1 MILTVNQSCSM
12 IIFGGTGDL
21 THRKLIPALYHLVY
35 QGLLPEGFAVIS
47 VGRQQKSNRDYREEL
62 YRSILKYSRFEVQK
76 ELWDQLSEKIYYRSF
91 SFDEGEGYEKL
102 KADLL
107 QIDQAHGTGG
117 NRLYYLAVSPE
128 NFAPIV
134 EKLKEHDLTAGSGC
148 WQRVVIEK
156 PFGQDLPSAQQ
167 LNKRIGKAFSEKDT
181 YRIDHYLGKEMIQNI
196 MVIRFANTIFEPL
209 WNHEHIDHIQITA
222 AETEGVGSRGGYYEK
237 AGALRDMV
245 QNHLLQI
252 LAITAMEPPERND
265 AESIRDE
272 KVKILRAI
280 HFPKTSTI
288 SQHVALGQYATY
300 RQEEKISPQST
311 TETYVA
317 LKLFLDCDRWRGVP
331 FYIRTGKKL
340 EQKTSQVVI
349 QFKQPPKSFYKECEE
364 GCNPNLLV
372 IKIQPE
378 EGTLLQFNAKRPGN
392 LQQILPVGMNFCQN
406 CNLENNSPEA
416 YEKLLLDVMA
426 GDASRFTRWDEV
438 EHSWRFIDEISNC
451 FNSKAELVEDYPAGS
466 WGPPRA
472 QQLIERSGRRWWNL

>member
-1 MILTVNQSCSM
+1 MIINQSCSM

-21 THRKLIPALYHLVY
+21 THRKLIPALYHLMY
-35 QGLLPEGFAVIS
+35 QEMLPEGFAVIS
-47 VGRQQKSNRDYREEL
+47 VGRQKKNNEEYREEL
-62 YRSILKYSRFEVQK
+62 YQSVLKYSRFPMDK
-76 ELWDQLSEKIYYRSF
+76 TIWDQLCEKIYYRAF
-91 SFDEGEGYEKL
+91 SFDEGDGYESL
-102 KADLL
+102 KADL
-107 QIDQAHGTGG
+107 QQMDQVHHTRG

-134 EKLKEHDLTAGSGC
+134 EKLKEHGVTAKRGC

-156 PFGQDLPSAQQ
+156 PFGQDLASAQQ
-167 LNKRIGKAFSEKDT
+167 LNNRIGKVFSEQDT

-209 WNHEHIDHIQITA
+209 WNHQYIDHIQITA

-245 QNHLLQI
+245 QNHLLQL
-252 LAITAMEPPERND
+252 LAITAMEPPGKNE
-265 AESIRDE
+265 AEAIRDE
-272 KVKILRAI
+272 KVKILKAI
-280 HFPKTSTI
+280 HFPKDSI
-288 SQHVALGQYATY
+288 VHQHVALGQYRGY
-300 RQEEKISPQST
+300 HMEEKVSPQST

-317 LKLFLDCDRWRGVP
+317 LKLFLDCDRWKGVP

-340 EQKTSQVVI
+340 QQKTSQVVI
-349 QFKQPPKSFYKECEE
+349 QFKQPDKTFYKECES

-378 EGTLLQFNAKRPGN
+378 EGTLLQFNAKKPGN

-416 YEKLLLDVMA
+416 YEKLLLDVMD

-438 EHSWRFIDEISNC
+438 ENAWRLIDEISSSC
-451 FNSKAELVEDYPAGS
+451 EAALVEEYLPGG
-466 WGPPRA
+466 WGPEGA
-472 QQLIERSGRRWWNL
+472 QQLIERSGHRWWNL

>member
-1 MILTVNQSCSM
+1 MTINQSCSM

-21 THRKLIPALYHLVY
+21 THRKLIPALYHLMY
-35 QGLLPEGFAVIS
+35 QGMLPEGFTVIS
-47 VGRQQKSNRDYREEL
+47 VGRQQKSNTDYREEL
-62 YRSILKYSRFEVQK
+62 YQSVLKYSRFQVQK
-76 ELWDQLSEKIYYRSF
+76 VLWDRLSERIYYRAF
-91 SFDEGEGYEKL
+91 SFDEEDGYEKL

-107 QIDQAHGTGG
+107 QIDQMYNTAG

-134 EKLKEHDLTAGSGC
+134 EKIKEHNLIPENEG

-156 PFGQDLPSAQQ
+156 PFGQDLPSAQR
-167 LNKRIGKAFSEKDT
+167 LNKRIGKVFSEKDT

-209 WNHEHIDHIQITA
+209 WNYQYIDHIQITA

-245 QNHLLQI
+245 QNHLLQL
-252 LAITAMEPPERND
+252 LAIAAMEPPEKND

-272 KVKILRAI
+272 KVRILRAI
-280 HFPKTSTI
+280 HFPKASAI
-288 SQHVALGQYATY
+288 GRHVALGQYSGY
-300 RQEEKISPQST
+300 RQEEKVSPQST

-340 EQKTSQVVI
+340 EQKTSQIVV
-349 QFKQPPKSFYKECEE
+349 QFKQPPKPFYKECEE

-378 EGTLLQFNAKRPGN
+378 EGTVLQFNAKKPGN

-416 YEKLLLDVMA
+416 YEKLLLDVMS

-438 EHSWRFIDEISNC
+438 EYSWRFIDEISNC
-451 FNSKAELVEDYPAGS
+451 CSNKAELIENYSAGS
-466 WGPPRA
+466 WGPQQG
-472 QQLIERSGRRWWNL
+472 QQLIERSGRKWWNL